1 MSQKMEGCWHDKTRR
16 GNAMGY
22 LTQEIFATAFRMGK
36 KITIKQTN
44 KQKILLI
51 RENIWVCV
59 ETQET
64 LNLKREKQLAETL
77 MAKIFEK
84 IQASIHE
91 KILQKSNNFC
101 YSQCYVNQT

>member
-1 MSQKMEGCWHDKTRR
+1 MQQHSEW
-16 GNAMGY
+16 
-22 LTQEIFATAFRMGK
+22 E

-84 IQASIHE
+84 I
-91 KILQKSNNFC
+91 
-101 YSQCYVNQT
+101 